1 MQKKY
6 EFKGQY
12 TTLNEID
19 NIDVFFDVVNV
30 LMKGFEFEENEKPDG
45 GKDLDFSI
53 NGKSRVFTVVGDN
66 KPLVFFKMTRCEKIM
81 CETLFDKAKAMK
93 SYDIS
98 EDEWAA
104 IITYDPNLK
113 IMEPMKRVYKYEMKI
128 TLSDGVSDEY
138 LETGLWLLKNIQ

>member
-6 EFKGQY
+6 EFKGRY
-12 TTLNEID
+12 TSLFEID
-19 NIDVFFDVVNV
+19 NGDVFYDVINV

-81 CETLFDKAKAMK
+81 CETLIDKVKMIEE
-93 SYDIS
+93 YDID
-98 EDEWAA
+98 EDEWTA
-104 IITYDPNLK
+104 IIAHDPSLK
-113 IMEPMKRVYKYEMKI
+113 IQEPMKRVYKYEMII
-128 TLSDGVSDEY
+128 TLPDDAYAEY
-138 LETGLWLLKNIQ
+138 LETGLELLKNIQ